1 MELRWMGGRTVR
13 LSSQRA
19 KVLMDPQ
26 LPVGSAGLESA
37 GLVTYSHAAPE
48 LGGRRPDGAF
58 VIAGA
63 GEYEVDEV
71 FVIGVSGG
79 AADGSNT
86 LYNVNID
93 GVNVVHPGAAAQ
105 RLSQAQVE
113 ELGAVDVLVLPLG
126 DASQGGIKAMDW
138 IAQLQPAI
146 VVPLSSG
153 DDPAG
158 QLQRFLG
165 GIGATAGEARD
176 SLQVQAGSLPEDM
189 QAVILRSNN

>member
-1 MELRWMGGRTVR
+1 MELRWLGGRSVR
-13 LSSQRA
+13 LSGQKAR
-19 KVLMDPQ
+19 VLMDPNP
-26 LPVGSAGLESA
+26 PVGSAGAESA
-37 GLVTYSHAAPE
+37 GLVTYSLAAPE
-48 LGGRRPDGAF
+48 RCGRRPDGSF

-63 GEYEVDEV
+63 GEYEVDEI
-71 FVIGVSGG
+71 FVIGVTGG

-126 DASQGGIKAMDW
+126 DAGQGGPKAADW

-158 QLQRFLG
+158 QLQRFLS
-165 GIGATAGEARD
+165 GIGASAGETRD
-176 SLQVQAGSLPEDM
+176 ALQVQAGSLPEDM
-189 QAVILRSNN
+189 QAVMLRSVS

>member
-48 LGGRRPDGAF
+48 LCGRRPDGAF

-113 ELGAVDVLVLPLG
+113 ELGAVDVLVLPLC

-153 DDPAG
+153 DDSAG

-165 GIGATAGEARD
+165 GIGATAGEARE

-189 QAVILRSNN
+189 QAVILRSDT